1 MKAEGF
7 LQPGSWRVVPGTPC
21 PAPEDVEWVLSKA
34 LVERGYSLPP
44 SDFFSEILKTY
55 KLQPHNI
62 SPKNILAISN
72 HVTLYEGHLWVKPD
86 LALFQFYF
94 FVKKETVPQS
104 SALAN
109 CGSVTFKIRP
119 GRRHESVSLTRSRRR
134 TLGSWSEPRML
145 GRPTRGPRLTRR
157 SLKPLLPPSGK
168 RGAASGSKAKRPLES
183 SGTKTTNKLE
193 KDKLRLKE
201 IDTSS
206 KQGGIEQFFAKS
218 GKGASSS
225 KLVADDPV
233 KTSAEALANDA
244 SKNLILSHTH
254 VWGNPETKQQEL
266 ADLEDSL
273 RVFFVKHKAFRQNTR
288 LLHDDMRKVMLEQKS
303 LIEGLSK
310 KKRAENQ
317 QAIEVFQ
324 ERLKTSQ
331 LKTLQDEHESLQA
344 TFKESQLNETKLKKE
359 PETKHEQAMSEL
371 KEKLKTSDNRV
382 KTLASKLK
390 SSKAEVVAIDKIIFR
405 KKCFVF
411 TFPP

>member
-201 IDTSS
+201 IDT
-206 KQGGIEQFFAKS
+206 I
-218 GKGASSS
+218 
-225 KLVADDPV
+225 
-233 KTSAEALANDA
+233 
-244 SKNLILSHTH
+244 
-254 VWGNPETKQQEL
+254 WGNPETKQQEL

-390 SSKAEVVAIDKIIFR
+390 SSKAEVVAIDKIIFPHR
-405 KKCFVF
+405 SNNEAQQGEDDHLATAMDPWSRVDYSLI
-411 TFPP
+411 TPEATMAV